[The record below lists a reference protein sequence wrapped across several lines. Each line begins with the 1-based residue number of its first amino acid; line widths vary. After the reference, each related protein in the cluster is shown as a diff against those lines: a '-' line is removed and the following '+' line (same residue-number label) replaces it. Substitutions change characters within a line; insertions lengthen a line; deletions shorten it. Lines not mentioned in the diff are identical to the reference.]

1 MKCESIHHLGS
12 GGLNSLF
19 NKREDT
25 RVFSFF
31 YNNKEA
37 TMPNSRD
44 YNKDGKRITPFR
56 TIHKS
61 IKRQYKSVKDHNG
74 HYVLVKLT
82 EKDKGAS

>member
-1 MKCESIHHLGS
+1 
-12 GGLNSLF
+12 
-19 NKREDT
+19 
-25 RVFSFF
+25 
-31 YNNKEA
+31 
-37 TMPNSRD
+37 MPNSRD

-61 IKRQYKSVKDHNG
+61 IKRQYKSVKDHDG